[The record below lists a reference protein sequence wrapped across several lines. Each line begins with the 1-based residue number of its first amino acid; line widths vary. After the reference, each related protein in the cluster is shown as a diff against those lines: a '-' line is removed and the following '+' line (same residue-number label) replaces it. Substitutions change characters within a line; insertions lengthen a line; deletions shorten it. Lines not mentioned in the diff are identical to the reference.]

1 MATLFLAR
9 RMGAAGFTRPV
20 AIKLVHPELAG
31 DEQFRQ
37 MFLDEALLSSRIQH
51 PNVVH
56 VEELGEHHGLHYLVM
71 EFVHGC
77 SLAQLTRAL
86 LARNRRLAPAFA
98 TRIAMHVADALHAAH
113 ETRDD

>member
-9 RMGAAGFTRPV
+9 QLGAAGFSRPV
-20 AIKLVHPELAG
+20 AIKVVHPELAS

-56 VEELGEHHGLHYLVM
+56 VEGLGEHEGLHYLVM

-77 SLAQLTRAL
+77 SLAQLLRAL
-86 LARNRRLAPAFA
+86 AARGRRLAAPFA
-98 TRIAMHVADALHAAH
+98 TR
-113 ETRDD
+113 